1 MVATPERLRVA
12 MLGQF
17 PPDPNRVAGGVE
29 AAVGV
34 LCAEMARRPDVELH
48 VLCSSPAVSHRRD
61 ESRDALTVHW
71 LPRRRWGRVTFY
83 RRDTGDLRR
92 VIRELRPDV
101 VHAHG
106 SGHYAAAA
114 VAARLPATVITAHGI
129 VFREAKF
136 ATNARERLGWWMQ
149 ARWERRI
156 LHGARHLIAI
166 SPYVERELR
175 GRTTAAFHA
184 IENPVS
190 DAFFSIPPPGLRARI
205 LWAGRL
211 IPRKDPRTALR
222 AFARVRSVCP
232 AAELH
237 IAGEQSSDPGCARE
251 TRAQAAAQRLGDSVH
266 FLGELDQDAMLNQYR
281 GCQFVMLS
289 SIQETAPVVIAQAMA
304 AGRPVVTTAAGGCGG
319 MVEDGATGVVVE
331 VGDDVALA
339 GAMTR
344 LIEDRELSA
353 KMSAAARRKA
363 WARFRPSAV
372 VDRTLELYRSLVA
385 EGN

>member
-1 MVATPERLRVA
+1 MAATPQRLRVV

-48 VLCSSPAVSHRRD
+48 VLSSLGAMSRRQD
-61 ESRDALTVHW
+61 ETRDGLTVHW
-71 LPRRRWGRVTFY
+71 LPRRRWGRATSY

-106 SGHYAAAA
+106 TGHYAAAL
-114 VAARLPATVITAHGI
+114 AAGGPTAVITPHGI
-129 VFREAKF
+129 IFREAKF
-136 ATNARERLGWWMQ
+136 ATSARERLGWWMQ
-149 ARWERRI
+149 AFWERRI

-166 SPYVERELR
+166 SPYVERELG
-175 GRTTAAFHA
+175 GRTKAAFHH

-190 DAFFSIPPPGLRARI
+190 EAFFSFSPQDLSARI
-205 LWAGRL
+205 LWVGRL
-211 IPRKDPRTALR
+211 VPRKDPRTALR

-237 IAGEQSSDPGCARE
+237 IVGEPDTHPGY
-251 TRAQAAAQRLGDSVH
+251 TRKTLELSAALGLGDSVH

-304 AGRPVVTTAAGGCGG
+304 AGRPVVTTAVGGCGD
-319 MVEDGATGVVVE
+319 MVEDGETGMVAG
-331 VGDDVALA
+331 VGDDPALA
-339 GAMTR
+339 GAMIR
-344 LIEDRELSA
+344 LIQDHELSA
-353 KMSAAARRKA
+353 KMSAAARREA